1 MEDSKMA
8 APSRFP
14 SGVTNAVQGSALGM
28 FGMFDP
34 TRYNLYFNDFND
46 DALSGWTVTA
56 VSVGVGTSGSVIA
69 DADGGIMRLTTAA
82 NENDGAWYESPGE
95 SWVVR
100 AGKKAW
106 LKCRIAVGNA
116 IESDFIFG
124 FHSTSVTPQLATL
137 RFAFVSDDGSAAV
150 YFNVDDNTTDAD
162 SATVATLAT
171 DTFVTLEA
179 YYDGKGE
186 ISLYA
191 DGAKVASMTNVS
203 VPAGGMALG
212 IGYLNGAAG
221 AETTDFDY
229 IFAAVER

>member
-1 MEDSKMA
+1 MA

-14 SGVTNAVQGSALGM
+14 SGVTNATPGSALGM

-34 TRYNLYFNDFND
+34 TRYNLYFNDFNE
-46 DALSGWTVTA
+46 DALADWTETA
-56 VSVGVGTSGSVIA
+56 VSVGTGTSASVIA
-69 DADGGIMRLTTAA
+69 DANGGIMRLTTAA

-95 SWVVR
+95 SWVIQ

-106 LKCRIAVGNA
+106 LKCRIAVGDA
-116 IESDFIFG
+116 IQSDWVFG
-124 FHSTSVTPQLATL
+124 FHSTSTTPQSASL
-137 RFAFVSDDGSAAV
+137 RFLFVSDDGSAAV

-162 SATVATLAT
+162 SATVVTMAD

-179 YYDGKGE
+179 YYDGKGSIE
-186 ISLYA
+186 LFA
-191 DGAKVASMTNVS
+191 NGAKVATMTGVS
-203 VPAGGMALG
+203 VPAGEMALG
-212 IGYLNGAAG
+212 IGYINGAAG